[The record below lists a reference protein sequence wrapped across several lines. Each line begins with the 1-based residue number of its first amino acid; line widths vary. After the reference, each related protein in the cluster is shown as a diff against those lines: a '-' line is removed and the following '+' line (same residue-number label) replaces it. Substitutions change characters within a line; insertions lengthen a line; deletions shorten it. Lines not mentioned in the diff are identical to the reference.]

1 MLRITFCILTK
12 IVNLSLNFRLEQN
25 GSKIVMG
32 TWNEYLKGLL
42 QKIMKS
48 HSVLS
53 ELKDNPGD
61 LEIINRELLRITGF
75 FNVVVAKLESEN
87 FQSKDISDLKP
98 KLKNYLNT
106 YYFEKEIETMAPL
119 YSDDPNRIKNL
130 RLKILESLE
139 DKKLMDRIQ
148 DAIDDL

>member
-1 MLRITFCILTK
+1 
-12 IVNLSLNFRLEQN
+12 
-25 GSKIVMG
+25 MG

-98 KLKNYLNT
+98 KLKNYLDT